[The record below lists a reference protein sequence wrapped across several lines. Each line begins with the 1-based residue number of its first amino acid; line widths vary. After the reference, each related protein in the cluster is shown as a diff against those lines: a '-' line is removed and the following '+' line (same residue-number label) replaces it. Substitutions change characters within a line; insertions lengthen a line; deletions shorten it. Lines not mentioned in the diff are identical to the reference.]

1 MNLFRRELR
10 ESWRGLLGWSLG
22 IAAAVLM
29 YIPLFPSIGG
39 TELMDTYM
47 TMFPAEFTDL
57 FGLDRMTDGPGY
69 TQATYFGLTA
79 YLLLAIAAIGWGTGA
94 VASREEDGSLELTLA
109 HGVTRWQVVLEG
121 ALALLVRVAVL
132 AGLGSLIIWALNGSA
147 ELGLELGNLAAATLA
162 LFLVTALAGLAA
174 LAAGAVSGQRSVATA
189 AGAFVAVA
197 AYVLDAVAGIAA
209 TPWLARISP
218 YSWAYGQD
226 PITTGALGTGTILLV
241 AACALV
247 VLSGGWIFDRRDIGT

>member
-1 MNLFRRELR
+1 MNLFNRELR

-22 IAAAVLM
+22 VAAVVLM

-39 TELMDTYM
+39 AELMDSYM
-47 TMFPAEFTDL
+47 TMLPAEFSEL

-79 YLLLAIAAIGWGTGA
+79 YLLLAIAAIGWGTAA

-109 HGVTRWQVVLEG
+109 HGVTRWQVFAEG
-121 ALALLVRVAVL
+121 ALALLVRLAVL
-132 AGLGSLIIWALNGSA
+132 ASVGSLLIWALNGSA
-147 ELGLELGNLAAATLA
+147 QLNLDLGNLAAATLA
-162 LFLVTALAGLAA
+162 LFLVAALAGLSS
-174 LAAGAVSGQRSVATA
+174 LAAGAISGQRSVATA

-197 AYVLDAVAGIAA
+197 AYVLDAVAGIADV
-209 TPWLARISP
+209 PWLVRISP
-218 YSWAYGQD
+218 YNWAFGQD
-226 PITTGALGTGTILLV
+226 PITTGFNGSGLLLLA

-247 VLSGGWIFDRRDIGT
+247 VALGGWMFNRRDIGT